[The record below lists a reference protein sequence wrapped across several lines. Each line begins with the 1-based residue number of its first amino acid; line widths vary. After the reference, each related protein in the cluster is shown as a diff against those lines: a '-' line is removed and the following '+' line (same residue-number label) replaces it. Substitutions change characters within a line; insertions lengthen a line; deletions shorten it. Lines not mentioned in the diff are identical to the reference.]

1 MRSSHL
7 GMASMIATAIACCTA
22 SAFAQQDQSS
32 DDINSRG
39 IADIVVTAEKRSST
53 VQDTPIAIS
62 AFDQGLLDQKGV
74 QDVTALQMQV
84 PSLKFTV
91 PQGVVQI
98 SLRGAGNDSV
108 TTGADNG
115 VGFHYDGV
123 YIGNPAGGLADI
135 WDVERV
141 EVLRGPQGTLYG
153 RNTTGGAINIIPAK
167 PTDRFEAKGDITYGS
182 YDYLRMRAA
191 LNVPLGEGVAARFAA
206 TRATRDGFLKNSNPA
221 GHDGDDLDL
230 WTARAVLAIEPSDSL
245 KLTLMG
251 TYAENDDTSISPI
264 RAGSRYPRGG
274 PANLLTTIYSTVP
287 PKSSDPRRTNK
298 NLDEFALLRFYG
310 AAGTVEWD
318 AGPAT
323 LKSSTSYYHSR
334 RRSYSD
340 WDDSPLNYIALDT
353 GDKGK
358 QFTQELTLISNP
370 GGRLDYI
377 FGLYLY
383 NFNNDNRVIVD
394 IGEIDGNRPGPFF
407 GTDLFL
413 DVDDTLRLRSRAVYG
428 QFTWH
433 FSDALRLTGG
443 LRYTWDRKSS
453 SSLVHPPVVGTP
465 SVVPPPSFRL
475 AFDIRAKWEEPTG
488 KIAIDYDISRDNMVY
503 ALYSHGY
510 KAGAINPQDPT
521 TPSTEKE
528 LVDSW
533 EIGSKNYFLDRTLQ
547 FNISA
552 FYAKY
557 KDVQINVFP
566 VTSAILVNVPGG
578 TAKGI
583 EADFIIEPSDTFRV
597 DGSFGYIDSSYK
609 RFLTGNPAVPTGPTS
624 LRIDQ
629 IGGNPLINTPK
640 YSIALGAQY
649 RLDTQAGA
657 FTLRADHSFR
667 SRVNFDIFGNADMQ
681 QDAYTKTDLRLSWRS
696 PSNGLTAQLFVQ
708 NIENSDVKVTM
719 LRPGGIL
726 GADVPLA
733 AYAPPRVWG
742 ASLGF
747 SF

>member
-1 MRSSHL
+1 MKSSWL
-7 GMASMIATAIACCTA
+7 GLTSAAAMAAVCCTTTA
-22 SAFAQQDQSS
+22 LAQGQSG
-32 DDINSRG
+32 DDAPSHG
-39 IADIVVTAEKRSST
+39 IEDIIVTAEKRSST

-62 AFDQGLLDQKGV
+62 AFDQKLLDQKGI
-74 QDVTALQMQV
+74 QDVTALQLQV

-123 YIGNPAGGLADI
+123 YIGNPSGGLADI

-167 PTDRFEAKGDITYGS
+167 PTANFEAKGDITYGS
-182 YDYLRMRAA
+182 YDLLRLRAA
-191 LNVPLGEGVAARFAA
+191 INVPLGDGAAMRFAA
-206 TRATRDGFLKNSNPA
+206 TRATRDGYLKNSNPA
-221 GHDGDDLDL
+221 GRDGDDLDL
-230 WTARAVLAIEPSDSL
+230 WTARAILAIEPTDDL
-245 KLTLMG
+245 KVTLMG
-251 TYAENDDTSISPI
+251 TYAENDDNSVSPV
-264 RAGSRYPRGG
+264 RAGTRYPQGG
-274 PANLLTTIYSTVP
+274 PANLLTTIYATVP
-287 PKSSDPRRTNK
+287 PKSADARQTNK
-298 NLDEFALLRFYG
+298 NLDEFTLLRFYG
-310 AAGTVEWD
+310 AAATLEWD
-318 AGPAT
+318 FGPAA

-334 RRSYSD
+334 RRSFSD
-340 WDDSPLNYIALDT
+340 WDDSPLDYIALDT
-353 GDKGK
+353 GDKGN

-370 GGRLDYI
+370 GQKLDYI
-377 FGLYLY
+377 FGFYFY

-413 DVDDTLRLRSRAVYG
+413 DVDDTLKLRSRAVYG
-428 QFTWH
+428 QLTYH
-433 FSDALRLTGG
+433 FSDSLRLTGG

-453 SSLVHPPVVGTP
+453 SSLLHPPVVGTP
-465 SVVPPPSFRL
+465 PAAPPPSFRL
-475 AFDIRAKWEEPTG
+475 AFDINEKWAEPTG
-488 KIAIDYDISRDNMVY
+488 KIALDYEIGRNNMIY

-510 KAGAINPQDPT
+510 KAGAINPQDPA
-521 TPSTEKE
+521 TPSTNKE

-533 EIGSKNYFLDRTLQ
+533 EIGSKNYFLGRTLQ
-547 FNISA
+547 LNISA

-578 TAKGI
+578 SAKGV
-583 EADFIIEPSDTFRV
+583 EVDFVVEPSNNFRV
-597 DGSFGYIDSSYK
+597 DGSFGYIDSNYK
-609 RFLTGNPAVPTGPTS
+609 RFVTGNPAVPTGPNS
-624 LRIDQ
+624 LRQDQ

-640 YSIALGAQY
+640 FSVAAGAQY
-649 RLDTQAGA
+649 RLDTPVGE

-681 QDAYTKTDLRLSWRS
+681 QKGNSKTDLRLTWTSA
-696 PSNGLTAQLFVQ
+696 SNNLSAQLFVQ
-708 NIENSDVKVTM
+708 NIQNSDVKVTM

-726 GADVPLA
+726 GADVPFA
-733 AYAPPRVWG
+733 AYAPPRTFG
-742 ASLGF
+742 ATLGYKF
-747 SF
+747 

>member
-1 MRSSHL
+1 MKSSWL
-7 GMASMIATAIACCTA
+7 GLASVGAMGFACCATP
-22 SAFAQQDQSS
+22 AFAQDQSEEGDS
-32 DDINSRG
+32 GRG

-53 VQDTPIAIS
+53 VQKTPIAIS

-74 QDVTALQMQV
+74 QDVTALQLQV

-153 RNTTGGAINIIPAK
+153 RNTTGGAINIIPAR
-167 PTDRFEAKGDITYGS
+167 PTDHFEAKGDITYGN
-182 YDYLRMRAA
+182 YDFLRFRAA
-191 LNVPLGEGVAARFAA
+191 VNLPIGDGAGVRLAA
-206 TRATRDGFLKNSNPA
+206 TRAKRDGYLKNSNPA
-221 GHDGDDLDL
+221 GRDGDDLDL
-230 WTARAVLAIEPSDSL
+230 WTARAVLAVEPADNL

-251 TYAENDDTSISPI
+251 TYAENDDVSVSPV
-264 RAGSRYPRGG
+264 RVGSRYPQGG
-274 PANLLTTIYSTVP
+274 PANLISAIYATVP
-287 PKSSDPRRTNK
+287 AKSSDPRRTNK
-298 NLDEFALLRFYG
+298 NLPESTLLRFYG
-310 AAGTVEWD
+310 AAGTLEWD
-318 AGPAT
+318 FGPAA

-334 RRSYSD
+334 RRSISD
-340 WDDSPLNYIALDT
+340 WDDSPLDFIALDT
-353 GDKGK
+353 GDKGN

-370 GGRLDYI
+370 GGKLDYI

-383 NFNNDNRVIVD
+383 NFNNDNRVVVD
-394 IGEIDGNRPGPFF
+394 IGEIDGSRPGPFF
-407 GTDLFL
+407 GSDLFL
-413 DVDDTLRLRSRAVYG
+413 DVEDTLRLRSRAVYG
-428 QFTWH
+428 QFTYH

-453 SSLVHPPVVGTP
+453 SSLLHPPVVGSP
-465 SVVPPPSFRL
+465 PAAPPPAFRL
-475 AFDIRAKWEEPTG
+475 AFDIHKKWQEPTG
-488 KIAIDYDISRDNMVY
+488 KIGLDYELGRDNMIY

-510 KAGAINPQDPT
+510 KAGAINPQDPDK
-521 TPSTEKE
+521 PSTNKE

-533 EIGSKNYFLDRTLQ
+533 EVGSKNYFLDRMLQ

-583 EADFIIEPSDTFRV
+583 EADFIVEPSANFRV
-597 DGSFGYIDSSYK
+597 DGSFGYVDSRYK
-609 RFLTGNPAVPTGPTS
+609 HFVTGNPAVPTGPTS
-624 LRIDQ
+624 LRQDQ
-629 IGGNPLINTPK
+629 IGGNSLINTPK
-640 YSIALGAQY
+640 YSVSAGAQY
-649 RLDTQAGA
+649 RLDTSAGS

-681 QDAYTKTDLRLSWRS
+681 QKAYSKTDLRLTWRS
-696 PSNGLTAQLFVQ
+696 PSENLSAQIFVQ

-726 GADVPLA
+726 GADVPFA
-733 AYAPPRVWG
+733 AYAPPRTFG
-742 ASLGF
+742 ATLGF
-747 SF
+747 NF